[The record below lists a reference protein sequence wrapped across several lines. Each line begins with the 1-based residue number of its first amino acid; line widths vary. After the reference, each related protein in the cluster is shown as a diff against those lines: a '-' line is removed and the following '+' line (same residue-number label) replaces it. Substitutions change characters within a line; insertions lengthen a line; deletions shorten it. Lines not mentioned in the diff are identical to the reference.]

1 MSYIIPVK
9 SAEEIPIFTPIAVR
23 EPLSKKIAGEIQ
35 DAIRTRKLA
44 PGEKLP
50 TEQQLGAQFG
60 VSRTAVRE
68 AVRMLSARGLIS
80 IVKGKGIFVRPFSA
94 ETVTDPLHM
103 YLQLASERNYA
114 LDLIRARQLIEP
126 SLAEEAAV
134 RRTEED
140 LERLR
145 QDMDQLRACPEDSP
159 ELAALDMAF
168 HLDVAR
174 ATQNLLM
181 PLLLDPI
188 HRLMPEIKS
197 SVYATVRNAKG
208 SALIWHEKVLDM
220 VAAGNPEG
228 ARSAMVEHL
237 RIAEDHVKK
246 MLAAQQAEPSH
257 HRSGK
262 KP

>member
-1 MSYIIPVK
+1 M
-9 SAEEIPIFTPIAVR
+9 R
-23 EPLSKKIAGEIQ
+23 ENLSKKIAAQIQ
-35 DAIRTRKLA
+35 DAIRNRKLA

-50 TEQQLGAQFG
+50 TEAQLGVQFG

-68 AVRMLSARGLIS
+68 AVRMLAARGLIS

-126 SLAEEAAV
+126 VLAAEAAL

-145 QDMDQLRACPEDSP
+145 HDMDQLRSCPEGSQD
-159 ELAALDMAF
+159 LAGLDMAF

-188 HRLMPEIKS
+188 HRRMPEIKS

-208 SALIWHEKVLDM
+208 SALVWHEKVLEK
-220 VAAGNPEG
+220 VAGRDPEG
-228 ARSAMVEHL
+228 ARSAMAEHL
-237 RIAEDHVKK
+237 RIAEDHVKR
-246 MLAAQQAEPSH
+246 MLAAQQREPTH

-262 KP
+262 KR

>member
-1 MSYIIPVK
+1 MSYIIPAH
-9 SAEEIPIFTPIAVR
+9 SEENPPIFTPIAVR
-23 EPLSKKIAGEIQ
+23 EPLSKKIAAEIQ

-50 TEQQLGAQFG
+50 TEQQLGIQFG

-68 AVRMLSARGLIS
+68 AVRMLSARGLIT

-94 ETVTDPLHM
+94 ETVTGPLHM

-126 SLAEEAAV
+126 SLAEEAALQ
-134 RRTEED
+134 RTEED
-140 LERLR
+140 LGRLR
-145 QDMDQLRACPEDSP
+145 HDMEKLRSCLEDSP

-168 HLDVAR
+168 HLDIAR

-208 SALIWHEKVLDM
+208 SALVWHEKILEM
-220 VAAGNPEG
+220 VAAKDPGG
-228 ARSAMVEHL
+228 ARSAMVNHL
-237 RIAEDHVKK
+237 KIAEDHVKK
-246 MLAAQQAEPSH
+246 MLAAQRGEQSH